1 MVSNVQSKR
10 VSRTTMR
17 ILELA
22 DTRANDNTVAFT
34 SIQKIR
40 FDDVDGAGIVYY
52 PQFFHLCH
60 AAFEDFFDSAAPVSY
75 PQLVGE
81 RRLGFP
87 TVAIQSEFHAPLSYG
102 DIAIVELSV
111 SEIGN
116 SSLKLGYDI
125 RRKRDGAL
133 CFHGDITTVLV
144 DLDTLKP
151 VGIDSELRRILEQ
164 FLSGSG

>member
-1 MVSNVQSKR
+1 
-10 VSRTTMR
+10 
-17 ILELA
+17 L
-22 DTRANDNTVAFT
+22 AFT

-60 AAFEDFFDSAAPVSY
+60 AAFEDFFDTAAPISY
-75 PQLVGE
+75 PALVKD

-87 TVAIQSEFHAPLSYG
+87 TVRIESEFKAPLSYG
-102 DIAIVELSV
+102 DVAVVELAIRKIGRSSV
-111 SEIGN
+111 VMR
-116 SSLKLGYDI
+116 YDI

-133 CFHGDITTVLV
+133 TFQADITTVLV

-151 VGIDSELRRILEQ
+151 VAIDSELRGIFEK
-164 FLSGSG
+164 FLSG